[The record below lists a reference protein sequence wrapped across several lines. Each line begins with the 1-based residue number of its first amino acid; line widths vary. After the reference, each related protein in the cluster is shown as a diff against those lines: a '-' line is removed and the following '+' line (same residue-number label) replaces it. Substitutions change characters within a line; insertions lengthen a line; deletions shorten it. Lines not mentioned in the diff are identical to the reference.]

1 MKVQYIIL
9 IFISLLLL
17 LNADIK
23 YDLEQFD
30 VKPLDS
36 DKENNVLRITR
47 FSGNTGILV
56 EYREFEKL
64 LRIIHSKGSE
74 DGIFDLLKTDYS
86 INEMDQ
92 KLIREVFSIFPTY
105 PVLPE
110 EAYSIEAASG
120 GSVTWTYEYIDVL
133 YCKQLLLL
141 ATLSKSELMF
151 PEMKPRDFSEV
162 DTWLNNITLAV
173 SEKEVKSREILKIK
187 FAENGEIIFKKSFK

>member
-64 LRIIHSKGSE
+64 LRIIHSKVSE

-133 YCKQLLLL
+133 YCKQLLHL
-141 ATLSKSELMF
+141 ATLSKSELML

-173 SEKEVKSREILKIK
+173 SEKEVKSQEILKIK